1 MPSHTSGVEWEE
13 RLREIEGLARV
24 TASEI
29 ALAASEALEGWIA
42 ASGETDPRAF
52 VDSLDRAIRSLLERK
67 PTSAPLLNLH
77 HRAMQ
82 FAEEM
87 IRAGVPLPQLR
98 EELGD
103 WLRGYRAHIA
113 TSRARIAHFAA
124 EVLADAQVILTISNS
139 QTVRA
144 VVEELWQHN
153 PDLSVVVL
161 ESRPLLDGRRL
172 ARALAERGINT
183 TLTVDGAM
191 AYYMDVASAVLTG
204 AEAVSLS
211 GFFVNTIGTRPL
223 LLVAQAQGVPCYVAT
238 QTIKILPPI
247 LREGIP
253 TVLGSVAD
261 LVQEWSPPEGLELSP
276 ILFEQVPD
284 HLVTAYVTEEGVSS
298 PLRLATVARPLGI

>member
-1 MPSHTSGVEWEE
+1 MTWED
-13 RLREIEGLARV
+13 RLREIEALTRV

-29 ALAASEALEGWIA
+29 ALAASEALEGYLT
-42 ASGETDPRAF
+42 ASQETDPRAF
-52 VDSLDRAIRSLLERK
+52 VASLDQAIRSILQRK
-67 PTSAPLLNLH
+67 PTSAPLVNLH

-82 FAEEM
+82 FVEEM
-87 IRAGVPLPQLR
+87 VRAGVPILHLR
-98 EELGD
+98 EELVD

-113 TSRARIAHFAA
+113 ESRARIAHFAA
-124 EVLADAQVILTISNS
+124 EVLADAHVILTISNS

-144 VVEELWQHN
+144 VIEELWQHN

-172 ARALAERGINT
+172 AQALAERGINT

-204 AEAVSLS
+204 AEAVSLA

-238 QTIKILPPI
+238 QTIKILPPL
-247 LREGIP
+247 LREGLP
-253 TVLGSVAD
+253 TVMGSPDD
-261 LVQEWSPPEGLELSP
+261 LTQDWTPPGVLQLSP
-276 ILFEQVPD
+276 ILSEQVPD
-284 HLVTAYVTEEGVSS
+284 RLVTAYVTEEGVAS

>member
-1 MPSHTSGVEWEE
+1 VTWED
-13 RLREIEGLARV
+13 RLRTIERLARV

-29 ALAASEALEGWIA
+29 ALAASEALEGYITESQEA
-42 ASGETDPRAF
+42 DPRAF
-52 VDSLDRAIRSLLERK
+52 VAAVDRAIRSILERK
-67 PTSAPLLNLH
+67 PTSAPLVNLH
-77 HRAMQ
+77 YRVMQ

-87 IRAGVPLPQLR
+87 VRAGVPTPQLR
-98 EELGD
+98 EELVD

-113 TSRARIAHFAA
+113 ESRARIAHFAA
-124 EVLADAQVILTISNS
+124 EVLADAHLILTISNS

-144 VVEELWQHN
+144 VIEELWQHN

-172 ARALAERGINT
+172 AQALAERGINT

-204 AEAVSLS
+204 AEAVLLS
-211 GFFVNTIGTRPL
+211 GSFVNTIGTRPL

-238 QTIKILPPI
+238 QTIKILPPL
-247 LREGIP
+247 LREGLP
-253 TVLGSVAD
+253 TVMGSPDDLTQGWTAPVA
-261 LVQEWSPPEGLELSP
+261 LQLSP

-284 HLVTAYVTEEGVSS
+284 RLVTAYVTEEGVAS

>member
-1 MPSHTSGVEWEE
+1 MTWED
-13 RLREIEGLARV
+13 RLREIESLTRV

-29 ALAASEALEGWIA
+29 ALAASEALEGYIS
-42 ASGETDPRAF
+42 ASQETDPRAF
-52 VDSLDRAIRSLLERK
+52 VAALDRALRSILERK
-67 PTSAPLLNLH
+67 PTSAPLVNLH

-87 IRAGVPLPQLR
+87 VGAGVPILQLR
-98 EELGD
+98 EELVD

-113 TSRARIAHFAA
+113 ESRARIAHFAA
-124 EVLADAQVILTISNS
+124 EVLADAHVILTISNS

-144 VVEELWQHN
+144 VLEELWQHN

-172 ARALAERGINT
+172 AQSLAERGITT

-191 AYYMDVASAVLTG
+191 AYYMDVASVVLTG

-238 QTIKILPPI
+238 QTIKILPPL
-247 LREGIP
+247 LREGLP
-253 TVLGSVAD
+253 TVMGSPDDLTQGWAAPVA
-261 LVQEWSPPEGLELSP
+261 LQLSP

-284 HLVTAYVTEEGVSS
+284 RLVTAYVTEEGVAS